1 MSIHKEDQDMK
12 IFTTSQR
19 SLEFAEA
26 ERIVAELEHE
36 RQNGNLAR
44 ARKLGA
50 RLAEEVSKIGEPG
63 NSFGY
68 LVEVQEDDAQAKETV
83 QQRKILLAFAIE
95 SSIAV
100 YSPSKLIG
108 TTILNTYYE
117 MLSTCA
123 KDFYDTISFAGAFSL
138 YYLDLRRGI
147 KVSRAIGKTFA
158 KLCGKEGDQVYEE
171 LGYALNCRFYDT
183 VCRLVDEANFQD

>member
-26 ERIVAELEHE
+26 ERVVAELEHE

-44 ARKLGA
+44 ARQLGV

-63 NSFGY
+63 NIFGY
-68 LVEVQEDDAQAKETV
+68 LISAEENSQAAETV

-158 KLCGKEGDQVYEE
+158 KLCGKEDDKVYEE

-183 VCRLVDEANFQD
+183 VCKLVDEADFQD

>member
-1 MSIHKEDQDMK
+1 MSLHKDDADMK

-26 ERIVAELEHE
+26 ERVVAELEHE

-44 ARKLGA
+44 ARQLGA
-50 RLAEEVSKIGEPG
+50 RLAEEVSKIGEG
-63 NSFGY
+63 DSIFGY
-68 LVEVQEDDAQAKETV
+68 LIGTEEDPQARETV
-83 QQRKILLAFAIE
+83 EQRKILLAFAIE

-117 MLSTCA
+117 LLAVYA
-123 KDFYDTISFAGAFSL
+123 KDFYDQISSTGAFSL

-147 KVSRAIGKTFA
+147 KVSRAIGRTFA
-158 KLCGKEGDQVYEE
+158 ELCGKEGDKVYEE

-183 VCRLVDEANFQD
+183 VCKLVDEADFQD

>member
-1 MSIHKEDQDMK
+1 MSLHKDDNDMK

-26 ERIVAELEHE
+26 ERIAAELEHE

-44 ARKLGA
+44 ARSLGT
-50 RLAEEVSKIGEPG
+50 RLA
-63 NSFGY
+63 
-68 LVEVQEDDAQAKETV
+68 VEVVKAENGGGIFGNIIVADEDSQPHKTV
-83 QQRKILLAFAIE
+83 EQQKFLLAFAIE

-108 TTILNTYYE
+108 ATVLNTYYE
-117 MLSTCA
+117 LLGINA
-123 KDFYDTISFAGAFSL
+123 KEFYNKISSAGAFSL
-138 YYLDLRRGI
+138 YYLDLRRGV

-158 KLCGKEGDQVYEE
+158 KLCGCEGDSVYEE
-171 LGYALNCRFYDT
+171 LGYNLNCRFHEA
-183 VCRLVDEANFQD
+183 VCKMVSEADFQD

>member
-26 ERIVAELEHE
+26 ERVVAELEHE

-44 ARKLGA
+44 ARELGV

-63 NSFGY
+63 NIFGY
-68 LVEVQEDDAQAKETV
+68 LIGAEEGSQAAETV

-108 TTILNTYYE
+108 TTILNAYYE

-158 KLCGKEGDQVYEE
+158 KLCGKEGDKVYEE

-183 VCRLVDEANFQD
+183 VCKLVDEADFQD

>member
-1 MSIHKEDQDMK
+1 MNLHKDDTDVK
-12 IFTTSQR
+12 IYTTSQR

-26 ERIVAELEHE
+26 ERVAAELEHE
-36 RQNGNLAR
+36 RKNGNLMRAR
-44 ARKLGA
+44 ALGS
-50 RLAEEVSKIGEPG
+50 RLAEEVTKVNNGDGIFGCLIGAE
-63 NSFGY
+63 
-68 LVEVQEDDAQAKETV
+68 EDPQVNETKE
-83 QQRKILLAFAIE
+83 QRKILLAFAIE

-108 TTILNTYYE
+108 TTVLNAYYD
-117 MLSTCA
+117 LLGVSD
-123 KDFYDTISFAGAFSL
+123 KDFYAKIFSTGAFSL

-158 KLCGKEGDQVYEE
+158 KLCGHEGDSVYEE

-183 VCRLVDEANFQD
+183 VRGLVSEAAFQD